1 MESDVDRSG
10 YNHCGSMEPETR
22 SDETSHHIQC
32 FKRKLTLPY
41 NIIAYAKTRK
51 RINQGLIFKRASMSR
66 LLCSATE
73 PQTVYTIRN
82 IPAAITNAKFVESHS
97 MANARLYERS
107 ATTSKSVPRS
117 LLEIIE
123 SGGRHFDSVSFSS
136 SIPSSPSGTLM
147 NDFLSAVLMY
157 KPVPGFSST
166 LVICSRCISTS
177 GNLPCLLTTESEL
190 TSN

>member
-1 MESDVDRSG
+1 
-10 YNHCGSMEPETR
+10 MEPEIWR
-22 SDETSHHIQC
+22 DETSRHIQF

-51 RINQGLIFKRASMSR
+51 RINQGLIFKRASISR
-66 LLCSATE
+66 LLCITTE

-97 MANARLYERS
+97 VANARPNERS
-107 ATTSKSVPRS
+107 DTAHKSGPRS

-123 SGGRHFDSVSFSS
+123 SGGSHFDSVSFSS
-136 SIPSSPSGTLM
+136 SIPSNPSGTLM
-147 NDFLSAVLMY
+147 NDFFSAVLMN

>member
-1 MESDVDRSG
+1 
-10 YNHCGSMEPETR
+10 MEPETWR
-22 SDETSHHIQC
+22 DETSRHIQC
-32 FKRKLTLPY
+32 FNRTLNLPY
-41 NIIAYAKTRK
+41 NIIAYAKTRT
-51 RINQGLIFKRASMSR
+51 RINQGLIFTRASISR
-66 LLCSATE
+66 LLCITTE

-82 IPAAITNAKFVESHS
+82 IPAAITTAKFVESHS
-97 MANARLYERS
+97 VANARPNDRS
-107 ATTSKSVPRS
+107 ATARKSGPRS

-123 SGGRHFDSVSFSS
+123 SGERHFDNVSLSS

-147 NDFLSAVLMY
+147 NDFLSAVLMN

-177 GNLPCLLTTESEL
+177 GALPCLLTTESEL